1 MPRGERRIVD
11 RFLRSLER
19 VPGVHVVDAGA
30 LLLQVLTPD
39 LRIVEVRVEEDALL
53 ANARLVAD
61 DAALHGLS
69 GTDSVD
75 RSFTLFFLHM
85 QAAVGSGPLQG
96 VRRLRYTLGAWSRT
110 GALEQRASRAFNSG
124 HCCLGFSPPTRAG

>member
-19 VPGVHVVDAGA
+19 APGVHVVDAGA

-75 RSFTLFFLHM
+75 RSFTLFLLHM

-96 VRRLRYTLGAWSRT
+96 VRRLRYTAQGMVPD
-110 GALEQRASRAFNSG
+110 G
-124 HCCLGFSPPTRAG
+124 RAGMERQARIQ

>member
-19 VPGVHVVDAGA
+19 APGIHVVDADA

-39 LRIVEVRVEEDALL
+39 DRIVEVRVEEDALL

-69 GTDSVD
+69 GTDSVE

-85 QAAVGSGPLQG
+85 QTAVRSGPPQG
-96 VRRLRYTLGAWSRT
+96 ARRLRYTAQGVVRDGHAGT
-110 GALEQRASRAFNSG
+110 GSTPRMQ
-124 HCCLGFSPPTRAG
+124 

>member
-1 MPRGERRIVD
+1 VD

-19 VPGVHVVDAGA
+19 APGIHVVDARA
-30 LLLQVLTPD
+30 LVLQVLTPD
-39 LRIVEVRVEEDALL
+39 HRIVEVRVEEDALL
-53 ANARLVAD
+53 ANARGVAD

-85 QAAVGSGPLQG
+85 QAAVRSRPLRG
-96 VRRLRYTLGAWSRT
+96 IHSLRYTAQGVVPDDGR
-110 GALEQRASRAFNSG
+110 SG
-124 HCCLGFSPPTRAG
+124 MLPAYR